1 MAVGGD
7 RAGHQKSFTFSKTE
21 QEGKKQNK
29 DARTKK
35 KKEKKK
41 KRRKRATQ
49 RPQLPPGTPG
59 AANELSCPAQ
69 RVGEEDGAGP
79 LQGLL

>member
-35 KKEKKK
+35 KKKRK
-41 KRRKRATQ
+41 KREEKERLRG
-49 RPQLPPGTPG
+49 P
-59 AANELSCPAQ
+59 SC
-69 RVGEEDGAGP
+69 
-79 LQGLL
+79 LQALLVLQMS